1 MTVALQ
7 ATNSRVMVIAG
18 LDILGTN
25 KVFATCSSVGAL
37 LVVSGGKYGSVS
49 LVVPVH
55 TTNCDYLYFWKHV
68 N

>member
-1 MTVALQ
+1 
-7 ATNSRVMVIAG
+7 MVIAG